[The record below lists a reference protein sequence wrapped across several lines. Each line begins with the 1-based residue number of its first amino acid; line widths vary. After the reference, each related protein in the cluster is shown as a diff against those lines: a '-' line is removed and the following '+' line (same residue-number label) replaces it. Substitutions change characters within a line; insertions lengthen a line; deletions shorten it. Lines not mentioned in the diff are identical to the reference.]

1 MDGRPRNIWQG
12 KADEWAKIAESKE
25 LPSYE
30 RLIDLGERLAALPIA
45 ARRFADIVAV
55 VGLETEKLALAQQML
70 DSLAAIKRTVAKVS
84 WPGSEYWSTRA
95 LEEFVKNARDAEAE

>member
-1 MDGRPRNIWQG
+1 VQSHLSLVNFPSIGVIEPIQADTITLDMDGRPRNIWQG

-55 VGLETEKLALAQQML
+55 VGLETE
-70 DSLAAIKRTVAKVS
+70 S
-84 WPGSEYWSTRA
+84 WRWRSRCWIH
-95 LEEFVKNARDAEAE
+95 